1 MTKTIRAF
9 FLSLTILAFLLF
21 STVGTTVVYAD
32 DGSGTPETETTP
44 TPPDEGQPAETEAG
58 DETPVAEGEQP
69 SDEETQPVEETASE
83 GETPVAEGEQPSAEE
98 TQPVEEPVAEETLQ
112 TILEQVPENTTVTVL
127 NSEGEALPLVSQE
140 SANAIASAY
149 DPIWCPA
156 GQVPTPGENGCTQ
169 SFSSFDE
176 LLAFLQANE
185 GDAAYQQNGTIYIQ
199 QGAYLG
205 GETSIDFNNYAFTQ
219 FNTFDLT
226 LQGGWDTTYDPDVD
240 GAPTFTTGTQF
251 NVPII
256 IGSSS
261 NPWAGSL
268 TINNISISNVSGQT
282 GLTLYTDG
290 NINLDQVEVTNSQS
304 GAYLDAGGFV
314 AIEDSSF
321 SANKEGGA
329 NIIADG
335 HVNIL
340 NSNFDNNGSK
350 RTDGYGVRIQSGD
363 EVNLSNMSASFNEIF
378 GADVTAEG
386 PVYIDASQFNGNLS
400 YQYGTITGGYGL
412 SVVSQ
417 GDITVDQGAVPGEGI
432 EANGNYFFGAY
443 LEGVNVYVAQS
454 AFNNNGSGNVENP
467 IGRGLEVVSTGT
479 VALISLAANN
489 NQLFGANVEVKGAGA
504 VTVTNSVF

>member
-1 MTKTIRAF
+1 M
-9 FLSLTILAFLLF
+9 
-21 STVGTTVVYAD
+21 
-32 DGSGTPETETTP
+32 
-44 TPPDEGQPAETEAG
+44 
-58 DETPVAEGEQP
+58 
-69 SDEETQPVEETASE
+69 
-83 GETPVAEGEQPSAEE
+83 
-98 TQPVEEPVAEETLQ
+98 
-112 TILEQVPENTTVTVL
+112 PENTTVTVL
-127 NSEGEALPLVSQE
+127 NAEGEALPLVSQE
-140 SANAIASAY
+140 SADAIASAY

-176 LLAFLQANE
+176 LLTFLQANE

-199 QGAYLG
+199 QGAYMG
-205 GETSIDFNNYAFTQ
+205 GETSIDFNDYAFTQ
-219 FNTFDLT
+219 FNTYDLT

-256 IGSSS
+256 IGSST
-261 NPWAGSL
+261 NLWAGSL
-268 TINNISISNVSGQT
+268 TINDISISGVSSQA
-282 GLTLYTDG
+282 GLTLYTQG
-290 NINLDQVEVTNSQS
+290 NIELNDVSVTDSQS

-314 AIEDSSF
+314 AIEDSNF

-329 NIIADG
+329 DIIANG

-340 NSNFDNNGSK
+340 DSNFDNNGSK

-378 GADVTAEG
+378 GANVTAEG
-386 PVYIDASQFNGNLS
+386 PVYIDASLFNSNLS
-400 YQYGTITGGYGL
+400 IQYGTITDGYGL

-417 GDITVDQGAVPGEGI
+417 GDITVDQGAVPDEGI

-443 LEGVNVYVAQS
+443 LAGVNVYVAQS
-454 AFNNNGSGNVENP
+454 AFNDNGSGNVENP

-479 VALISLAANN
+479 VTLISLEANN

-504 VTVTNSVF
+504 VTVT